1 MCRARY
7 ALDGRTTGSS
17 PCRRSRRVAPG
28 HTAGC
33 RRAPRAVTRSQPRRG
48 IGSAPVGAGVV
59 RCPRRLRD
67 GAGGV
72 LGPLGKEPWGP
83 RVARGRGEEQ
93 SAIACVIGSVPMR
106 SLSRTGIWR
115 AGGEAVACDRLAP
128 GARGS
133 ARRPRSLRYS
143 SGPARRPRPVA
154 LGTSRGRAAAPLH
167 VGRGRW
173 PPSRAVA
180 AEWPWGHGR
189 GGCAW
194 CQLTNRNNLFIVTTD
209 CDAGVAAARGRARA
223 APRAVGR

>member
-1 MCRARY
+1 MRSPRVGPWGPTLGAGAAVAGGTSEWAGRVVSCGSMDASPPAWPPRAAAVGPHSLWRAAQGRRICGGEGTAMCRARY
-7 ALDGRTTGSS
+7 AFDGRTTGSS

-115 AGGEAVACDRLAP
+115 AGGEAVACDRLAVT
-128 GARGS
+128 RGT
-133 ARRPRSLRYS
+133 
-143 SGPARRPRPVA
+143 GP
-154 LGTSRGRAAAPLH
+154 
-167 VGRGRW
+167 
-173 PPSRAVA
+173 
-180 AEWPWGHGR
+180 
-189 GGCAW
+189 
-194 CQLTNRNNLFIVTTD
+194 
-209 CDAGVAAARGRARA
+209 RAR
-223 APRAVGR
+223 PGRPWPA